1 MIWGSRQRT
10 RSRWG
15 RSGPMTRGMGA
26 VSRAVGAAWRRSL
39 QLRVVALTLGLS
51 LAVILALGFVL
62 TSQVT
67 NRVLDVKVRAAMEQI
82 ERARTTVAGIV
93 NGEETRS
100 LDSSLQLARNTLT
113 SKTDPASG
121 AGLAGAFDA
130 VLMVPGDGPRAA
142 SAAGPVD
149 QVPNALRGFVKAGQ
163 AAYQYA
169 TVHTDGFSGPALV
182 IGTPTSSQ
190 VANLELYLIFPL
202 KNEQATIQLVRGT
215 MITGGA
221 VLLVLLAGIALL
233 VSRQV
238 VVPVRS
244 ASRIAERFAEGHLS
258 ERMPVRGEDDM
269 ARLAVSFNDMAE
281 SLSRQIAQLEEFGN
295 LQRRFT
301 SDVSHELRTPLTT
314 VRMAADLIYDHSA
327 DLDPTLARSTELMV
341 NELDRFETLLNDLLE
356 ISRHD
361 AGVAEL
367 SVEAVDLRATVQSAL
382 GNVGHLAEEAG
393 IELLVDLPDE
403 EVIAEV
409 DARRVERILRNLI
422 ANAIDHAEHKPV
434 QIRMGVDEDTVA
446 VTVRDYGVGLRPGEG
461 ERQRDKREQPPH
473 QTLRSACSRGRGA
486 SGRGGAGG
494 SGMGFNGSG
503 LVVTLWPRTRGSVSR
518 KQAPWPGSPH
528 ASSRPWCSRASSM
541 LIARPSPVPPERR
554 TRDGSERQNRLNTSF
569 SSPGRSP
576 TP

>member
-1 MIWGSRQRT
+1 MIRASRRRT

-26 VSRAVGAAWRRSL
+26 LSRAVGIAWRRSL

-67 NRVLDVKVRAAMEQI
+67 NRVLDVKVKAAIEQI
-82 ERARTTVAGIV
+82 ERARTIVGGIV

-113 SKTDPASG
+113 SKTDSASG

-142 SAAGPVD
+142 TAAGPVD
-149 QVPNALRGFVKAGQ
+149 QIPNSLRGFVKAGQ

-169 TVHTDGFSGPALV
+169 AVHTEGFSGPALIV
-182 IGTPTSSQ
+182 GTPASSQ

-202 KNEQATIQLVRGT
+202 KNEQTTIQLVRGT

-258 ERMPVRGEDDM
+258 ERMSVRGEDDM

-281 SLSRQIAQLEEFGN
+281 SLSRQITQLEEFGN

-341 NELDRFETLLNDLLE
+341 SELDRFETLLNDLLE

-367 SVEAVDLRATVQSAL
+367 SVEAVDLRTTVQSAL

-393 IELLVDLPDE
+393 IELQMELPAE

-409 DARRVERILRNLI
+409 DPRRVERILRNLI

-434 QIRMGVDEDTVA
+434 HIRMGVDEDTVA
-446 VTVRDYGVGLRPGEG
+446 VTVRDHGVGLRPGEEKLVFSRFWRSDPSRVRRSG
-461 ERQRDKREQPPH
+461 GTGLGLAISVEDARLHQGRLEAWGEPGEGACFRLTLPLVRGHKVTTSPLPLKPIPEPAQPAAPERPERKERQRQREH
-473 QTLRSACSRGRGA
+473 AERS
-486 SGRGGAGG
+486 
-494 SGMGFNGSG
+494 
-503 LVVTLWPRTRGSVSR
+503 V
-518 KQAPWPGSPH
+518 
-528 ASSRPWCSRASSM
+528 
-541 LIARPSPVPPERR
+541 
-554 TRDGSERQNRLNTSF
+554 
-569 SSPGRSP
+569 
-576 TP
+576 

>member
-1 MIWGSRQRT
+1 
-10 RSRWG
+10 
-15 RSGPMTRGMGA
+15 
-26 VSRAVGAAWRRSL
+26 
-39 QLRVVALTLGLS
+39 VALTLGLS

-67 NRVLDVKVRAAMEQI
+67 NRVLDVKVKAAIEQI

-130 VLMVPGDGPRAA
+130 VLLVPGDGPRAA

-149 QVPNALRGFVKAGQ
+149 QVPNSLRGFVKAGQ

-169 TVHTDGFSGPALV
+169 TVHTDGFSGPALI
-182 IGTPTSSQ
+182 IGTPASSQ

-202 KNEQATIQLVRGT
+202 KNEQATIMLVRGT

-244 ASRIAERFAEGHLS
+244 ASRIAERFAEGYLS

-281 SLSRQIAQLEEFGN
+281 SLSRQITQLEEFGN

-367 SVEAVDLRATVQSAL
+367 SVEAVDLRATVGSAL

-393 IELLVDLPDE
+393 IELLVDTPDE

-409 DARRVERILRNLI
+409 DPRRVERILRNLI

-434 QIRMGVDEDTVA
+434 HIRMGVDEDTVA
-446 VTVRDYGVGLRPGEG
+446 VTVRDHGVGLRPGEEKLVFSRFWRSDPSRVRRSGGTGLGLAISIEDARLHQGRLEAWG
-461 ERQRDKREQPPH
+461 EPGEGACFRLTLPLVRGHKVTTSPLPMKPVPQPAQPTGQEHKPQRQDRQRQREH
-473 QTLRSACSRGRGA
+473 AERSG
-486 SGRGGAGG
+486 
-494 SGMGFNGSG
+494 
-503 LVVTLWPRTRGSVSR
+503 
-518 KQAPWPGSPH
+518 
-528 ASSRPWCSRASSM
+528 
-541 LIARPSPVPPERR
+541 
-554 TRDGSERQNRLNTSF
+554 
-569 SSPGRSP
+569 
-576 TP
+576 

>member
-1 MIWGSRQRT
+1 
-10 RSRWG
+10 
-15 RSGPMTRGMGA
+15 MTRGMSA
-26 VSRAVGAAWRRSL
+26 LSRALGIAWRRSL

-67 NRVLDVKVRAAMEQI
+67 NRVLDVKVKAGIEQI
-82 ERARTTVAGIV
+82 ERARTTVGGVV

-113 SKTDPASG
+113 SKTDPSSG
-121 AGLAGAFDA
+121 PGLAGAFDA

-142 SAAGPVD
+142 TAAGPVD
-149 QVPNALRGFVKAGQ
+149 QVPAALRGFVKAGQ
-163 AAYQYA
+163 AAYQYG
-169 TVHTDGFSGPALV
+169 TVHTEGFSGPALIV
-182 IGTPTSSQ
+182 GTPASSQ

-202 KNEQATIQLVRGT
+202 TSEQATITLVRGT

-281 SLSRQIAQLEEFGN
+281 SLSRQITQLEEFGN

-314 VRMAADLIYDHSA
+314 VRMAADLIYDHSE
-327 DLDPTLARSTELMV
+327 DLDPTLRRSTELMV
-341 NELDRFETLLNDLLE
+341 NELDRFESLLSDLLE

-367 SVEAVDLRATVQSAL
+367 SVEATDLRTTVQSAL
-382 GNVGHLAEEAG
+382 VDVGHLAEDAG
-393 IELLVDLPDE
+393 VELLVDTPAE

-409 DARRVERILRNLI
+409 DPRRVERILRNLI
-422 ANAIDHAEHKPV
+422 ANAIDHAERKPV

-446 VTVRDYGVGLRPGEG
+446 VTVRDYGVGLRPGEEKLVFSRFWRSDPSRVRRSGGTGLGLAISVEDARLHQGRLEAWG
-461 ERQRDKREQPPH
+461 EPGQGACFRLTLPMTRGHKVTTSPLPMKPIPQPAPQGAADEQPGNDRQRTREH
-473 QTLRSACSRGRGA
+473 AERSG
-486 SGRGGAGG
+486 
-494 SGMGFNGSG
+494 
-503 LVVTLWPRTRGSVSR
+503 
-518 KQAPWPGSPH
+518 
-528 ASSRPWCSRASSM
+528 
-541 LIARPSPVPPERR
+541 
-554 TRDGSERQNRLNTSF
+554 
-569 SSPGRSP
+569 
-576 TP
+576 

>member
-1 MIWGSRQRT
+1 
-10 RSRWG
+10 
-15 RSGPMTRGMGA
+15 MTRGVGA
-26 VSRAVGAAWRRSL
+26 VSRAVAIAWRRSL

-67 NRVLDVKVRAAMEQI
+67 NRVLDVKVKAAIEQI
-82 ERARTTVAGIV
+82 DRARTTVGGIV
-93 NGEETRS
+93 NGEEARS

-142 SAAGPVD
+142 TTAGPVD
-149 QVPNALRGFVKAGQ
+149 QVPNSLRGFVKAGQ
-163 AAYQYA
+163 ASYQYA
-169 TVHTDGFSGPALV
+169 TVHTDGFSGPALIV
-182 IGTPTSSQ
+182 GTPASSQ

-238 VVPVRS
+238 VVPVR
-244 ASRIAERFAEGHLS
+244 
-258 ERMPVRGEDDM
+258 GEDDM
-269 ARLAVSFNDMAE
+269 ARLAMSFNDMAE
-281 SLSRQIAQLEEFGN
+281 SLSRQITQLEEFGN

-341 NELDRFETLLNDLLE
+341 NELDRFESLLNDLLE

-367 SVEAVDLRATVQSAL
+367 SVEAVDLHTTVRNAL
-382 GNVGHLAEEAG
+382 SNVGHLAEDAG
-393 IELLVDLPDE
+393 IELQVELPTE

-409 DARRVERILRNLI
+409 DTRRVERILRNLI

-434 QIRMGVDEDTVA
+434 KIRMAADEDTVA
-446 VTVRDYGVGLRPGEG
+446 VTVRDYGVGLRPGEEKLVFSRFWRADPSRVRRSGGTGLGLAISIEDARLHQGRLEAWG
-461 ERQRDKREQPPH
+461 EPGDGSCFRLTLPLVRGHKVTTSPLPMKPVPQPAPQADGPERTERPQRQREHAER
-473 QTLRSACSRGRGA
+473 TL
-486 SGRGGAGG
+486 
-494 SGMGFNGSG
+494 
-503 LVVTLWPRTRGSVSR
+503 
-518 KQAPWPGSPH
+518 
-528 ASSRPWCSRASSM
+528 
-541 LIARPSPVPPERR
+541 
-554 TRDGSERQNRLNTSF
+554 
-569 SSPGRSP
+569 
-576 TP
+576 